1 MTMVFWMIAALMVL
15 LAILFIVVPIVRG
28 TGRSRGSAA
37 DANIAIYRRRIR
49 ELEDERAAGSIS
61 QQNLAEA
68 RAEIDRQLLDDVG
81 EEAGAGVTS
90 ATGGS
95 SRRRSFLPGAL
106 MASLLV
112 PAVVVGFYAWN
123 GMPSVPDGAPPSI
136 LQADAKTQ
144 LEFVKNQLTVLQ
156 TRLRQHPDD
165 GQGWFVLARAY
176 ALLGRHQ
183 DAADAFKKAQDA
195 LGVSAPVLAERAQ
208 ALARA
213 AQGRFDGEPA
223 QLLAS
228 ALKLDPGNTLALW
241 LSGVAAQ
248 QKGDQALATERWR
261 AALATVPADSAAAA
275 AIRNALGQTDT
286 DGLTKGAAPSAAA
299 AVGRARIEVSVQLD
313 PQFAR
318 EFAADTPVFVFARA
332 VDGPRMPLAVVRTTV
347 GRLPQTLTLDDS
359 KAMVGGAKL
368 SAFREVQVVARV
380 SPDGQAMPETGNVQG
395 SSGPIR
401 TDADQPVTLV
411 MNSRI

>member
-1 MTMVFWMIAALMVL
+1 MTMAFWTIAALMTL
-15 LAILFIVVPIVRG
+15 LAILIIGIPIMRG
-28 TGRSRGSAA
+28 TGRSRDGAA
-37 DANIAIYRRRIR
+37 EANIAIYRRRIR

-61 QQNLAEA
+61 PQNIAEA

-81 EEAGAGVTS
+81 EEAGGEGAAGR
-90 ATGGS
+90 S
-95 SRRRSFLPGAL
+95 SRRSRLPGAL
-106 MASLLV
+106 LASLLV

-123 GMPSVPDGAPPSI
+123 GIPRLPDGAPPSI

-144 LEFVKNQLTVLQ
+144 LEFVKKQLTMLEA
-156 TRLRQHPDD
+156 RLRQHPDD
-165 GQGWFVLARAY
+165 GQGWFVLGRAY

-183 DAADAFKKAQDA
+183 DAANAFKKAQDV

-213 AQGRFDGEPA
+213 AHGRFDGEPG

-228 ALKLDPGNTLALW
+228 ALRLDPGNTLALW
-241 LSGVAAQ
+241 LSGIAAQ

-261 AALATVPADSAAAA
+261 AALATVPADSAAAT
-275 AIRNALGQTDT
+275 AIHNALDQAG
-286 DGLTKGAAPSAAA
+286 GPTKETAPSA

-313 PQFAR
+313 PKFAR

-332 VDGPRMPLAVVRTTV
+332 VNGPRMPLAVVRTTV

-359 KAMVGGAKL
+359 KAMAGGAKL
-368 SAFREVQVVARV
+368 SAFHEVRIVARV
-380 SPDGQAMPETGNVQG
+380 SPDGQAMPEAGNVQG